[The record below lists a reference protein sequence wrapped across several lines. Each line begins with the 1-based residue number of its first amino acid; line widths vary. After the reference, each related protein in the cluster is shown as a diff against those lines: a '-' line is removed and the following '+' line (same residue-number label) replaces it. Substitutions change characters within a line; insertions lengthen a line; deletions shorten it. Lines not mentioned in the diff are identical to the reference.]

1 MSLAKE
7 RKPKKPHYIPRP
19 PGKPFNYKCFQ
30 CPFTCNE
37 KSHLF
42 NHMKYGLCKN
52 SITLVSEQDR
62 TGKPGKSVIGDLTTK
77 LCTEPADPNPA
88 PCLNSDVTQRD
99 SAPDHRAEDVTFQ
112 RKNKCQSPKT
122 SATSELEQ
130 LPGTRGRN
138 ISQTPEGTV
147 RSSAFVP
154 IATLPS
160 ADRSS
165 VCESISLI
173 SKSKN
178 IVSPLP
184 IKSAFYNPSGHW
196 RAGPGLMS
204 PDFANKFPNSKIAS
218 TSYMPPIISEYAPY
232 YFAEPSMPS
241 LYQPCLLPGSPHETE
256 GSQFPAYFSA
266 DQRPFLSHTFP
277 TASIQISGALPQQAL
292 EHHYRYYQALHQ
304 NPTFPYGVYRPP
316 AAAAEHA
323 FQDFNSKLM
332 HPAEVFA
339 RELGSHQL
347 ADNQAHYQMTK
358 NPPSAQLQGKA
369 SPEVEKTAANTET
382 EVKAPEEQRSVKMS
396 PRAASSATGSPDRP
410 SQTSLTPNNCQ
421 DLPENTLHVQSTANV
436 QTSRMT
442 ATSDGPQQEEYHSS
456 TQSCSGRAFVK
467 YSPPHNG
474 HHAAMSS
481 EEDDMAP
488 LNLSKKDHFS
498 DEHSPCIVN
507 TAWESPGLAQPQDL
521 PLNLSVKD
529 SSTSNIQ
536 ASAVESM
543 PKSKEAGQ
551 VDSKGRQA
559 WQYWEKTS
567 NHEASSEMHA
577 SRITDS
583 GDEQKQTAAFALCQL
598 ATCSPKTLTRDG
610 SPSRSKEN
618 YECQDTNSEGA
629 QETLNLSSLHVKE
642 EHRKSKAHKRTS
654 HKECTKP
661 EPEPKKAKASEPV
674 QRLRKRP
681 RCS

>member
-1 MSLAKE
+1 
-7 RKPKKPHYIPRP
+7 
-19 PGKPFNYKCFQ
+19 
-30 CPFTCNE
+30 
-37 KSHLF
+37 
-42 NHMKYGLCKN
+42 MKYGLCKN

-62 TGKPGKSVIGDLTTK
+62 TGKPGKPVIGDLTTK
-77 LCTEPADPNPA
+77 LRTEPADPNPA

-99 SAPDHRAEDVTFQ
+99 SAPDHRAEDFTCQ

-138 ISQTPEGTV
+138 INQTPEGTV

-160 ADRSS
+160 ADRPA
-165 VCESISLI
+165 VCESVSLM

-184 IKSAFYNPSGHW
+184 IKSAFYNPNGHW

-218 TSYMPPIISEYAPY
+218 TSYMPPIISDYAPY

-241 LYQPCLLPGSPHETE
+241 LYQPCLLPGNPHETE
-256 GSQFPAYFSA
+256 GSQFSAYFSA

-277 TASIQISGALPQQAL
+277 AASIQISGALPPPAL

-304 NPTFPYGVYRPP
+304 NPSFPYGVYRPP
-316 AAAAEHA
+316 AAEHV

-339 RELGSHQL
+339 REVGSHQL

-358 NPPSAQLQGKA
+358 SPASAQLQGKA
-369 SPEVEKTAANTET
+369 SPEVEKTAATSET
-382 EVKAPEEQRSVKMS
+382 EVKAHEEQRSVKMS

-421 DLPENTLHVQSTANV
+421 DLPQNTLHVQSTANV
-436 QTSRMT
+436 QTSRMD

-467 YSPPHNG
+467 NSPPQHV
-474 HHAAMSS
+474 HHGATSI

-498 DEHSPCIVN
+498 EEHSPCFVN

-543 PKSKEAGQ
+543 TKSKEAGQ

-559 WQYWEKTS
+559 WQYWEKTTS
-567 NHEASSEMHA
+567 SHEASSEMQA

-583 GDEQKQTAAFALCQL
+583 SDEQKQTAAFALCQL

-610 SPSRSKEN
+610 SVSQSKEN
-618 YECQDTNSEGA
+618 YKCQDSNSEGG

-654 HKECTKP
+654 HKE
-661 EPEPKKAKASEPV
+661 AKASEAV